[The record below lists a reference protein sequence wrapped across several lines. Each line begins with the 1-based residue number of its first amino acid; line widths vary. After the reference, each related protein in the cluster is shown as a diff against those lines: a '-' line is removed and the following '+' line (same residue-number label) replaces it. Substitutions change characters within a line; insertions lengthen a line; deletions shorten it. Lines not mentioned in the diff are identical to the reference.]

1 MNNREFQNHLSTAVA
16 QHRAINTKDMS
27 KEQVE
32 VWAKLV
38 SAVAEPAYAVH
49 SATFNAAGLPIA
61 IIDEEANNKAR
72 SALAKALRPIVD
84 YVGNVSFKGMEGEA
98 LLEINPQ
105 MLDVIAGISWKW
117 GWDYSAEVESIREE
131 MDSVKHDLD
140 IAKAWFEYYN
150 FNGVDET
157 IKTQKQETVNA
168 LAKKYAELDELRKI
182 EEKKDNGKVKAQKPH
197 DGDYKAFRVVFE
209 STLSSII
216 SKRNLEDYTEYT
228 TRMKAKKAKKN
239 ARTAETRKAKKAL
252 QTQAELDKKA
262 VAIASK

>member
-1 MNNREFQNHLSTAVA
+1 MNNREFQNHLSTAVSL
-16 QHRAINTKDMS
+16 HRVINTKDMS
-27 KEQVE
+27 KEHVE

-38 SAVAEPAYAVH
+38 STIAQPAFDVY
-49 SATFNAAGLPIA
+49 SATHDAAGMPLA
-61 IIDEEANNKAR
+61 IIDEEAESKAR

-98 LLEINPQ
+98 LLEVNRQ
-105 MLDVIAGISWKW
+105 MLDIVASISWKW
-117 GWDYSAEVESIREE
+117 DWDYSQEVNDIREE
-131 MDSVKHDLD
+131 MDIVKNDLA

-157 IKTQKQETVNA
+157 LKAQKQETVNA
-168 LAKKYAELDELRKI
+168 LAKKYAELDELRKA
-182 EEKKDNGKVKAQKPH
+182 EEKKPNGKVKAKKAQ
-197 DGDYKAFRVVFE
+197 DGDSNAFRVVFE
-209 STLSSII
+209 STMNDFIN
-216 SKRNLEDYTEYT
+216 KRHLEDYTEYT